1 MITSLK
7 IKTTP
12 TTNQWLGVKWR
23 NMYAVDWRVAV
34 CHALVFLIFDAY
46 NCISSI
52 VREVEKSFHFKLMTP
67 KHHYFQRMRW
77 EHSHSLTR
85 ISLSFVACVNVSGCL
100 FLLLFLFVFFLK
112 FKFIVHPIE
121 WVATR
126 NIFDIHKWN
135 NEVRRYRIKR
145 SQLTRKRRSEKNNS
159 TEMLNMNLFISCS
172 EIWVSSN

>member
-12 TTNQWLGVKWR
+12 TTKQWLGVKWR
-23 NMYAVDWRVAV
+23 NTYAVDWRVAV

-100 FLLLFLFVFFLK
+100 FLLLFLFVFFFSNLNSLCIRLNEWQLETYLTSTNGIMK
-112 FKFIVHPIE
+112 CVGIE
-121 WVATR
+121 
-126 NIFDIHKWN
+126 
-135 NEVRRYRIKR
+135 
-145 SQLTRKRRSEKNNS
+145 
-159 TEMLNMNLFISCS
+159 
-172 EIWVSSN
+172 

>member
-1 MITSLK
+1 M
-7 IKTTP
+7 
-12 TTNQWLGVKWR
+12 QWTGELQCVMHWFFS
-23 NMYAVDWRVAV
+23 
-34 CHALVFLIFDAY
+34 FLTHY

-77 EHSHSLTR
+77 EHSHSLK
-85 ISLSFVACVNVSGCL
+85 FHC
-100 FLLLFLFVFFLK
+100 LLLLVWMSLAVSFFCYFCSFFFLK
-112 FKFIVHPIE
+112 FEFIVHPIE

-145 SQLTRKRRSEKNNS
+145 SQLTRKRRSKKTTQLKCWTWICSSLVQRYEY
-159 TEMLNMNLFISCS
+159 FQISHS
-172 EIWVSSN
+172 KTIEWIFYY